1 MENKLRDGHL
11 KFLGKLLAGYTHE
24 LKNHLAIINESSGL
38 MDDLL
43 EMSEGGDEKLHNR
56 FKKIIVTIS
65 DRISRANTMAMYL
78 NRVAHRMDSPLSY
91 FNVNDLLIEELA
103 LMERFSAM
111 KNISFEKN
119 LQKEIPSVHNN
130 PSLLQFA
137 IFSLVNQLIEKLEN
151 GSVIKFLSY
160 AKGEDVE
167 IHIASAGPFLSPD
180 EVFDSGQISQI
191 LNFASEKMEANF
203 NQTVSEGEYLKN
215 ILIIPSKK
223 E

>member
-1 MENKLRDGHL
+1 MVNRLRDSHL

-43 EMSEGGDEKLHNR
+43 EMSEGGDEKLHQR

-191 LNFASEKMEANF
+191 LNFASEKMGANF

-215 ILIIPSKK
+215 ILIIPSQK